1 MLTDTLGENLAACL
15 GKLDNKELNTL
26 YRAVHFLKIY
36 NLQRAIAAVAA
47 SRVFINPTLEDYK
60 NKAKELDLKEELTP
74 RGPRSSK
81 SASPS

>member
-36 NLQRAIAAVAA
+36 NLRRAQ
-47 SRVFINPTLEDYK
+47 D
-60 NKAKELDLKEELTP
+60 
-74 RGPRSSK
+74 RS
-81 SASPS
+81 